1 MASDAASDEEFE
13 REFEELAQIYDVL
26 RRDAL
31 HLIKDLDDGVWAF
44 RLGAL
49 LMFSLT
55 AGFAGYS
62 AYFFLLWGA
71 FIFFTVGDKEPA
83 EWDYHVISDV
93 PGESPYSTRVTKH
106 FFGIPIQP
114 FQQEMKSKPEHE
126 PGQGEKK

>member
-1 MASDAASDEEFE
+1 MASDAVSDEQFE

-71 FIFFTVGDKEPA
+71 FLGSGYYPLIALSIVWTGVALAAGEFFFYRPYRRLKHKYSQMFEIASRA
-83 EWDYHVISDV
+83 EKVARHAR
-93 PGESPYSTRVTKH
+93 ET
-106 FFGIPIQP
+106 
-114 FQQEMKSKPEHE
+114 
-126 PGQGEKK
+126 

>member
-1 MASDAASDEEFE
+1 MIFKDKEA
-13 REFEELAQIYDVL
+13 L
-26 RRDAL
+26 RTYFIVVGIA
-31 HLIKDLDDGVWAF
+31 V
-44 RLGAL
+44 
-49 LMFSLT
+49 
-55 AGFAGYS
+55 
-62 AYFFLLWGA
+62 FFLLWGA

-114 FQQEMKSKPEHE
+114 FQPEMKSKPEHE